1 MNKELFQFDYDVYDS
16 SAELNEHDRALLGAA
31 QQASTEAYAPYSS
44 FNVGAA
50 AELFNGEII
59 TGSNQENISFPAGLC
74 AEGVVLAVASS
85 RFPNVPIN
93 TLAISY
99 HCSKAE
105 SDHPIA
111 PCGICRQSLQ
121 EFRERTGAPVRLILG
136 GMKGKIII
144 VPDASSLLPFAFKF

>member
-1 MNKELFQFDYDVYDS
+1 MNKEIFQFDYDVYDS
-16 SAELNEHDRALLGAA
+16 SAELNEQDRALLGTAQEAA
-31 QQASTEAYAPYSS
+31 SSAYAPYSS

-59 TGSNQENISFPAGLC
+59 KGSNQENVSFPAGLC

-93 TLAISY
+93 SLAISY
-99 HCSKAE
+99 HSSKSG

-121 EFRERTGAPVRLILG
+121 QFRERTGAPVRLILG

-144 VPDASSLLPFAFKF
+144 LPDASSLLPFAFKF